1 MTTFVQRQ
9 IEYFPWYVFAIYWAI
24 TAIAVKRTKARETS
38 ADRIATIIVMVLAYE
53 MLFSQWFRV
62 GLLGQRFVPSATVIF
77 WLGFGMSSV
86 GIAIAIWARACLG
99 KNWSAR
105 VTLKEGHELIRSG
118 PYCFIRHPI
127 YTGMLLGA
135 CGTAIEIGEWRGVL
149 AVVLMAAAHSRK
161 AMREEIMLR
170 QEFGEDYAAYRKTT
184 GFLLPRLWSA

>member
-9 IEYFPWYVFAIYWAI
+9 IEYFPWYVFAIYWAV

-53 MLFSQWFRV
+53 MLFSQLFRV
-62 GLLGQRFVPSATVIF
+62 GVLGDRFVPSATWIF
-77 WLGFGMSSV
+77 WLGFAISSL
-86 GIAIAIWARACLG
+86 GIAVAIWARACLG

-118 PYCFIRHPI
+118 PYRFIRHPI

-149 AVVLMAAAHSRK
+149 AVLLMTAAHSRK
-161 AMREEIMLR
+161 AMREENLLR
-170 QEFGEDYAAYRKTT
+170 QEFGEDYTAYRKST
-184 GFLLPRLWSA
+184 GFLFPRFWSA